1 MQGLGRMLL
10 LLGIT
15 LVIVGGMVLL
25 LGRSGIGPGLLPGS
39 VRVQSQGWS
48 CYVPIVA
55 SIVLSIILTIVLN
68 LLIRFFR

>member
-1 MQGLGRMLL
+1 MQGLGRILV

-15 LVIVGGMVLL
+15 LALVGGIVLL
-25 LGRSGIGPGLLPGS
+25 LDRSGVTSLPGDI
-39 VRVQSQGWS
+39 RVQSQGWG